1 MNEYVLF
8 QSFFTEDEATS
19 VIDPL
24 KENGIDYQLERS
36 KELLDRAFIGDN
48 LEKKIFLKI
57 RSSDFFKAN
66 EILDARILQN
76 ITALEKDYYLFSFT
90 NDELIEILRKPDEW
104 SRQDFLIARK
114 ILDER
119 GQHINEEVIKDLKSK
134 RINELSRE
142 ESEPTFTIIT
152 GYILAL
158 IFSIVGLFFG
168 LTFLTAKKNIPN
180 GKKVFTYSRN
190 TRKHGRNIVIL
201 SAASLFL
208 LVMNGGRLIFFLI
221 DLFNSL
227 FNACR

>member
-1 MNEYVLF
+1 MNEFVLF
-8 QSFFTEDEATS
+8 QSFFTEDEA
-19 VIDPL
+19 IAIIEPL
-24 KENGIDYQLERS
+24 QNGGIEYQLERS

-57 RSSDFFKAN
+57 KSTDFFKAN

-76 ITALEKDYYLFSFT
+76 ITSLEKDYYLFSFT

-114 ILDER
+114 ILTER
-119 GQHINEEVIKDLKSK
+119 GQPINEEVIKDLKSK

-142 ESEPTFTIIT
+142 ESEPALTIVA

-158 IFSIVGLFFG
+158 LFSLVGLFFG
-168 LTFLTAKKNIPN
+168 LAFLTAKKNIPN
-180 GKKVFTYSRN
+180 GKKVFTYTKS

-201 SAASLFL
+201 SAVSLFL
-208 LVMNGGRLIFFLI
+208 FVMNGGRLIFFLI
-221 DLFNSL
+221 NFFTSL
-227 FNACR
+227 F

>member
-1 MNEYVLF
+1 MNDFVLF
-8 QSFFTEDEATS
+8 QSFFTEDEAAS
-19 VIDPL
+19 VIEPL
-24 KENGIDYQLERS
+24 KENGIAYQLERS
-36 KELLDRAFIGDN
+36 KEILDRTFIGDN

-57 RSSDFFKAN
+57 MSFDFPKAN
-66 EILDARILQN
+66 QVLDARVLQN

-90 NDELIEILRKPDEW
+90 NDELIEIIRKPDEW

-119 GQHINEEVIKDLKSK
+119 GQHINEEIIKDLKSK

-142 ESEPTFTIIT
+142 ESEPTLTIIT

-158 IFSIVGLFFG
+158 LFSIVGLFFG

-180 GKKVFTYSRN
+180 GKKVFTYNRN

-201 SAASLFL
+201 SAVSLL
-208 LVMNGGRLIFFLI
+208 LFVINGGKLIPFVMN
-221 DLFNSL
+221 LFNSL
-227 FNACR
+227 F

>member
-1 MNEYVLF
+1 MNEFVLF
-8 QSFFTEDEATS
+8 QSFFTEDEAAS
-19 VIDPL
+19 VIEPL

-48 LEKKIFLKI
+48 LEKKVFLKI
-57 RSSDFFKAN
+57 KSSDFSKAN
-66 EILDARILQN
+66 EILNARILQN

-90 NDELIEILRKPDEW
+90 NEELNEILRRPDEW

-114 ILDER
+114 ILGER
-119 GQHINEEVIKDLKSK
+119 GQYINEEMIKDLRSK

-142 ESEPTFTIIT
+142 ESEPTLTIIA

-158 IFSIVGLFFG
+158 LFSLVGLFFG
-168 LTFLTAKKNIPN
+168 LAFLTAKKNIPN
-180 GKKVFTYSRN
+180 GKKIFTYSRN

-201 SAASLFL
+201 SAVSLLL
-208 LVMNGGRLIFFLI
+208 LVMNEGRLVFFLI

-227 FNACR
+227 L

>member
-1 MNEYVLF
+1 MNEFVLF

-19 VIDPL
+19 VIEPL

-48 LEKKIFLKI
+48 LEKKVFLKI
-57 RSSDFFKAN
+57 KSSDFSKAN
-66 EILDARILQN
+66 EILNARILQN

-90 NDELIEILRKPDEW
+90 NDELVEILRRPDEW

-114 ILDER
+114 ILGER
-119 GQHINEEVIKDLKSK
+119 GQYINEEMIKDLRSK
-134 RINELSRE
+134 RINELSRQ
-142 ESEPTFTIIT
+142 ESEPTLTIIA

-158 IFSIVGLFFG
+158 LLSLVGLFFG
-168 LTFLTAKKNIPN
+168 LAFLTAKKNIPN

-201 SAASLFL
+201 SAASLLL
-208 LVMNGGRLIFFLI
+208 LVMNEGRLVFFLI

-227 FNACR
+227 L

>member
-1 MNEYVLF
+1 MNEFVLF
-8 QSFFTEDEATS
+8 QSFFTEEEATS
-19 VIDPL
+19 VIEPL

-57 RSSDFFKAN
+57 KSSDFPKAN
-66 EILDARILQN
+66 EILDTRILQN

-114 ILDER
+114 ILAER
-119 GQHINEEVIKDLKSK
+119 GQPVHEEVIKDLKSK

-142 ESEPTFTIIT
+142 ESEPTFTIIA
-152 GYILAL
+152 GYVLAL
-158 IFSIVGLFFG
+158 LFSLVGLFFG

-180 GKKVFTYSRN
+180 GKKVFTYSRS

-201 SAASLFL
+201 SAVSLFL
-208 LVMNGGRLIFFLI
+208 LVMNGAKLFFFLI

-227 FNACR
+227 F

>member
-1 MNEYVLF
+1 MNEFVLF
-8 QSFFTEDEATS
+8 QSFFTEDEAAS
-19 VIDPL
+19 VIEPL

-48 LEKKIFLKI
+48 LEKKVFLKI
-57 RSSDFFKAN
+57 KSSDFSKAN
-66 EILDARILQN
+66 EILNARILQN

-90 NDELIEILRKPDEW
+90 NDELIEILRRPDEW

-114 ILDER
+114 ILGER
-119 GQHINEEVIKDLKSK
+119 GQYINEEMIKDLRSK

-142 ESEPTFTIIT
+142 ESEPTLTIIA

-158 IFSIVGLFFG
+158 LLSLVGLFFG
-168 LTFLTAKKNIPN
+168 LAFLTAKKNIPN

-201 SAASLFL
+201 SAVSLFL
-208 LVMNGGRLIFFLI
+208 LVLNEGRLVFFLI

-227 FNACR
+227 L

>member
-1 MNEYVLF
+1 MNEFVLF
-8 QSFFTEDEATS
+8 QSFFTEDEAAS
-19 VIDPL
+19 IIEPL

-48 LEKKIFLKI
+48 LEKKVFLKI
-57 RSSDFFKAN
+57 KSSDFSKAN
-66 EILDARILQN
+66 EILNARILQN

-90 NDELIEILRKPDEW
+90 NEELNEILRRPDEW

-114 ILDER
+114 ILGER
-119 GQHINEEVIKDLKSK
+119 GQYINEEMIKDLRSK

-142 ESEPTFTIIT
+142 ESEPTLTIIA

-158 IFSIVGLFFG
+158 LLSLVGLFFG
-168 LTFLTAKKNIPN
+168 LAFLTAKKNIPN
-180 GKKVFTYSRN
+180 GKKIFTYSRN

-201 SAASLFL
+201 SAVSLLL
-208 LVMNGGRLIFFLI
+208 LVMNEGRLVFFLI

-227 FNACR
+227 L

>member
-1 MNEYVLF
+1 MNEFVLF
-8 QSFFTEDEATS
+8 QSFFTEDEAAS
-19 VIDPL
+19 VIEPL

-48 LEKKIFLKI
+48 LEKKVFLKI
-57 RSSDFFKAN
+57 KSSDFSKAN
-66 EILDARILQN
+66 EILNARILQN

-90 NDELIEILRKPDEW
+90 NDELVEILRRPDEW

-114 ILDER
+114 ILGER
-119 GQHINEEVIKDLKSK
+119 GQYINEEMIKDLRSK

-142 ESEPTFTIIT
+142 ESEPTLTIIA

-158 IFSIVGLFFG
+158 FLSLVGLFFG
-168 LTFLTAKKNIPN
+168 LAFLTAKKNIPN

-201 SAASLFL
+201 SAVSLFL
-208 LVMNGGRLIFFLI
+208 LVLNEGRLVFFLI

-227 FNACR
+227 L

>member
-1 MNEYVLF
+1 MNEFVLF

-19 VIDPL
+19 VIEPL
-24 KENGIDYQLERS
+24 KENCIDYQLERS

-48 LEKKIFLKI
+48 LEKKVFLKI
-57 RSSDFFKAN
+57 KSSDFSKAN
-66 EILDARILQN
+66 EILNARILQN

-90 NDELIEILRKPDEW
+90 NEELNEILRRPDEW

-114 ILDER
+114 ILGER
-119 GQHINEEVIKDLKSK
+119 GQYINEEMIKDLRSK

-142 ESEPTFTIIT
+142 ESEPTLTIIA

-158 IFSIVGLFFG
+158 LLSLVGLFFG
-168 LTFLTAKKNIPN
+168 LAFLTAKKNIPN

-201 SAASLFL
+201 SAVSLLL
-208 LVMNGGRLIFFLI
+208 LVMNEGRLVFFLI

-227 FNACR
+227 L

>member
-1 MNEYVLF
+1 MNEFVLF
-8 QSFFTEDEATS
+8 QSFFTEDEAAS
-19 VIDPL
+19 VIEPL
-24 KENGIDYQLERS
+24 KENGIAYQLVRS
-36 KELLDRAFIGDN
+36 KEILDRTFIGDN
-48 LEKKIFLKI
+48 LEKKFFLKI
-57 RSSDFFKAN
+57 RSSDFLNAN

-142 ESEPTFTIIT
+142 ESEPTLTIIA

-158 IFSIVGLFFG
+158 LFSIVGLFFG

-180 GKKVFTYSRN
+180 GKKVFTYSRS
-190 TRKHGRNIVIL
+190 TRRHGRNIVIL
-201 SAASLFL
+201 SAVSLFL
-208 LVMNGGRLIFFLI
+208 LVMNGGRVIFFLI
-221 DLFNSL
+221 DLFSSL
-227 FNACR
+227 F

>member
-1 MNEYVLF
+1 MNEFVLF
-8 QSFFTEDEATS
+8 QSFFTEDEAMA
-19 VIDPL
+19 VIEPL
-24 KENGIDYQLERS
+24 KEHGIGYQLERS

-57 RSSDFFKAN
+57 KSSDFSKAN
-66 EILDARILQN
+66 EILDAPILQN

-119 GQHINEEVIKDLKSK
+119 GQPINEEVIKDLKSK

-142 ESEPTFTIIT
+142 ESEPTLTIIA

-158 IFSIVGLFFG
+158 LFSLVGLFFG

-180 GKKVFTYSRN
+180 GKKVFTYNRS

-201 SAASLFL
+201 SAVSL
-208 LVMNGGRLIFFLI
+208 LVLLMDGGRLIFFLI

-227 FNACR
+227 F

>member
-1 MNEYVLF
+1 MNEFVLF
-8 QSFFTEDEATS
+8 QSFFTEDEAAY
-19 VIDPL
+19 IIEQFRE
-24 KENGIDYQLERS
+24 KGIDYRLDRS
-36 KELLDRAFIGDN
+36 KELLDKAFIGEN
-48 LEKKIFLKI
+48 LEKKFFLKI
-57 RSSDFFKAN
+57 KSSDFFRAN
-66 EILDARILQN
+66 QVLDARILQN

-90 NDELIEILRKPDEW
+90 NDELIEILRRPDEW

-142 ESEPTFTIIT
+142 ESEPTLTIIA

-158 IFSIVGLFFG
+158 FLSLVGLFFG
-168 LTFLTAKKNIPN
+168 LAFLTAKKNIPN
-180 GKKVFTYSRN
+180 GKNVFAYSRN

-201 SAASLFL
+201 SAVSLLL
-208 LVMNGGRLIFFLI
+208 LVINQGRLIFFII

-227 FNACR
+227 F

>member
-1 MNEYVLF
+1 MNDFVLF
-8 QSFFTEDEATS
+8 QSFYTENEAAS
-19 VIDPL
+19 VIEQL
-24 KENGIDYQLERS
+24 RENGIDYRLERS
-36 KELLDRAFIGDN
+36 KELLDKAFIGED

-57 RSSDFFKAN
+57 KSFDFSRAN
-66 EILDARILQN
+66 QVLDAHILQN
-76 ITALEKDYYLFSFT
+76 IAALEKDYYLFSFT

-119 GQHINEEVIKDLKSK
+119 GQPINEEVIKDLKSK

-142 ESEPTFTIIT
+142 ESEPTSTIIA
-152 GYILAL
+152 GYILAVL
-158 IFSIVGLFFG
+158 FSLVGLFYG

-180 GKKVFTYSRN
+180 GRRVLTYSRS

-201 SAASLFL
+201 SAVSLFL

-221 DLFNSL
+221 DLFSSL
-227 FNACR
+227 F

>member
-1 MNEYVLF
+1 MNEFVLF

-19 VIDPL
+19 IIEPL
-24 KENGIDYQLERS
+24 KENGINYQLERS

-57 RSSDFFKAN
+57 KSSDFSKAN
-66 EILDARILQN
+66 EILNARILQN
-76 ITALEKDYYLFSFT
+76 ITTLEKDYYLFSFT

-142 ESEPTFTIIT
+142 ESEPTLTIIA

-158 IFSIVGLFFG
+158 LFSLVGLFFG
-168 LTFLTAKKNIPN
+168 LAFLTAKKNIPN

-201 SAASLFL
+201 SAVSLFFL
-208 LVMNGGRLIFFLI
+208 IMNEGRLIFFLV

-227 FNACR
+227 F

>member
-1 MNEYVLF
+1 MNEFVLF
-8 QSFFTEDEATS
+8 QSFFTEDEAAS
-19 VIDPL
+19 VIEPL

-48 LEKKIFLKI
+48 LEKKVFLKI
-57 RSSDFFKAN
+57 KSSDFSKAN
-66 EILDARILQN
+66 EILNARILQN

-90 NDELIEILRKPDEW
+90 NEELNEILRRPDEW

-114 ILDER
+114 ILGER
-119 GQHINEEVIKDLKSK
+119 GQYINEEMIKELRSK

-142 ESEPTFTIIT
+142 ESEPTLTIIA

-158 IFSIVGLFFG
+158 FLSLVGLFFG
-168 LTFLTAKKNIPN
+168 LAFLTAKKNIPN

-201 SAASLFL
+201 SAASLLL
-208 LVMNGGRLIFFLI
+208 LVMNQGRLVFFLI

-227 FNACR
+227 L

>member
-1 MNEYVLF
+1 MNEFVLF
-8 QSFFTEDEATS
+8 QSFFTEDEAAS
-19 VIDPL
+19 IIEPL

-48 LEKKIFLKI
+48 LEKKVFLKI
-57 RSSDFFKAN
+57 KSSDFSKAN
-66 EILDARILQN
+66 EILNARILQN

-90 NDELIEILRKPDEW
+90 NDELIEILRRPDEW

-114 ILDER
+114 ILGER
-119 GQHINEEVIKDLKSK
+119 GQYINEEMIKDLRSK

-142 ESEPTFTIIT
+142 ESEPTLTIIA

-158 IFSIVGLFFG
+158 LLSLVGLFFG
-168 LTFLTAKKNIPN
+168 LAFLTAKKNIPN
-180 GKKVFTYSRN
+180 GKKIFTYSRN

-201 SAASLFL
+201 SAVSLLL
-208 LVMNGGRLIFFLI
+208 LVMNEGRLVFFLI

-227 FNACR
+227 L

>member
-1 MNEYVLF
+1 MNEFVLF
-8 QSFFTEDEATS
+8 QSFFTEDEAAS
-19 VIDPL
+19 VIEPL

-48 LEKKIFLKI
+48 LEKKVFLKI
-57 RSSDFFKAN
+57 KSSDFSKAN
-66 EILDARILQN
+66 EILNARILQN

-90 NDELIEILRKPDEW
+90 NDELVEILRRPDEW

-114 ILDER
+114 ILGER
-119 GQHINEEVIKDLKSK
+119 GQYINEEMIKELRSK

-142 ESEPTFTIIT
+142 ESEPTLTIIA

-158 IFSIVGLFFG
+158 FLSLVGLFFG
-168 LTFLTAKKNIPN
+168 LAFLTAKKNIPN

-201 SAASLFL
+201 SAVSLFL
-208 LVMNGGRLIFFLI
+208 LVLNEGRLVFFLI

-227 FNACR
+227 L

>member
-1 MNEYVLF
+1 MNEFVLF
-8 QSFFTEDEATS
+8 QSFFTEDEAAS
-19 VIDPL
+19 IIEPL

-48 LEKKIFLKI
+48 LEKKVFLKI
-57 RSSDFFKAN
+57 KSSDFSKAN
-66 EILDARILQN
+66 EILNARILQN

-90 NDELIEILRKPDEW
+90 NDELIEILRRPDEW

-114 ILDER
+114 ILEER
-119 GQHINEEVIKDLKSK
+119 GQPINEEVIKDLKSK

-142 ESEPTFTIIT
+142 ESEPTSTIIA

-158 IFSIVGLFFG
+158 LFSLVGLFFG
-168 LTFLTAKKNIPN
+168 LTFLAAKKNIPN

-201 SAASLFL
+201 SAVSLFL
-208 LVMNGGRLIFFLI
+208 FVMKGGRLMFFLL
-221 DLFNSL
+221 DLFDSL
-227 FNACR
+227 F

>member
-57 RSSDFFKAN
+57 RSSDFLKAN

-114 ILDER
+114 ILEER

-180 GKKVFTYSRN
+180 GKKVFTYSSN

-201 SAASLFL
+201 SAVSLFF

-227 FNACR
+227 F